1 MHDLYSSR
9 KSFDGVVRRPEP
21 LPSWRVKPDGTP
33 IPIRRITAQSDSQKS
48 RMRMIYIRPR
58 MAIFFILFIISGLFF
73 GYFTIIKGDFATASS
88 LTLSKPQTNK

>member
-1 MHDLYSSR
+1 
-9 KSFDGVVRRPEP
+9 
-21 LPSWRVKPDGTP
+21 
-33 IPIRRITAQSDSQKS
+33 
-48 RMRMIYIRPR
+48 MRMIYIRPR